1 MIQLHG
7 NWSLADA
14 EGDHA
19 CTLTL
24 PGDGI
29 TALHDAGLIPDPY
42 WGRNEYDLRWICERD
57 WVARRTFDLK
67 DPAVELVLDRVD
79 TIATVRVNGQV
90 VLTPH
95 NAFRSYRVALADVA
109 RAGENEI
116 EITFHSPVAEGK
128 RLFESHPFPIPW
140 SKNCPIPYG
149 NFLRKPAC
157 DFGWDWNIALAP
169 FGVYGD
175 ARIEAAAAPRI
186 DSVLVH
192 QDHADGVTLTVT
204 AEVQNHDGHVTA
216 DFAGVTATSKAADG
230 RCVFEIA
237 ADDLPLWWPAGH
249 GDQPLHAL
257 TVTAGAAV
265 KTLQIGLRQ
274 MELVTEAD
282 DRGLGFKVR
291 VNGKDIWC
299 KGANWIP
306 ADALPGQITDDKTRA
321 LLQSAR
327 DANMNMIRVWGGGR
341 YEPDSFF
348 ATCDELGL
356 LVWQDFMFA
365 CNLYP
370 SDSAYLAE
378 VRAEVRE
385 NVQRIQHRACLALWC
400 GDNELVGALT
410 WYDVSLADRDRYLVN
425 YDRLNRTIE
434 DTLRDT
440 DPKAIWWPS
449 NPSAGPLNFG
459 DAWHDDGSGDMHFW
473 SVWHEN
479 REFAHYRD
487 VTPRFCSE
495 FGFQSYPSRGVIDTF
510 CPPERQNIAD
520 PIFESHQK
528 NEGGNERIAGTMFR
542 YFRWPERFDDFVYLS
557 QVQHGLAMRT
567 AVTHWRA
574 HAPHSMGALYWQLND
589 TWPVCSWASLD
600 YGGGWKLLHHMA
612 RDFFAPVMVT
622 ALPQDDGSVTLMAHD
637 DRGAG
642 KLTVTA
648 RAVAMDGGLITLCE
662 KTVTVGT
669 AATAVASVTIP
680 QGAMLVIDWTG
691 ASEGRK
697 VHAPQPY
704 KTYDLP
710 DAALT
715 FEATLD
721 GDAWHLTVSAPAL
734 ALFVAVE
741 ADQPGQFSANAF
753 DMLPGETR
761 RITFTPSDTATEP
774 TFTLRDLASATQS

>member
-1 MIQLHG
+1 MTNLHG

-14 EGDHA
+14 DGDHA
-19 CTLTL
+19 CILTL
-24 PGDGI
+24 PGDGV
-29 TALHDAGLIPDPY
+29 TALHAAGLIPDPY
-42 WGRNEYDLRWICERD
+42 WGRNEYDLRWISERD
-57 WVARRTFDLK
+57 WVARRTVELD
-67 DPAVELVLDRVD
+67 DTAVDLVLDRVD
-79 TIATVRVNGQV
+79 TVATVRVNGQV
-90 VLTPH
+90 VLNPR
-95 NAFRSYRVALADVA
+95 NAFRGYRVSLAGVA
-109 RAGENEI
+109 QVGANEI
-116 EITFHSPVAEGK
+116 EIVFHSPVVEGK
-128 RLFESHPFPIPW
+128 RLYEAHPFPIPW

-175 ARIEAAAAPRI
+175 MRIEPAGVPRI

-204 AEVQNHDGHVTA
+204 VDVKKHDDVVTA
-216 DFAGVTATSKAADG
+216 AFAGVTATAQPVDG

-237 ADDLPLWWPAGH
+237 ADDLSLWWPAGH
-249 GDQPLHAL
+249 GDQLLHGL
-257 TVTAGAAV
+257 TVTAGAAT

-274 MELVTEAD
+274 IELVTEAD
-282 DRGLGFKVR
+282 DGGLGFKVR

-306 ADALPGQITDDKTRA
+306 ADALPGRITDDKTRA

-348 ATCDELGL
+348 AACDELGL

-370 SDSAYLAE
+370 SDPAYLAE
-378 VRAEVRE
+378 VSAEVSE
-385 NVQRIQHRACLALWC
+385 NVRRIQHHASLALWC

-410 WYDVSLADRDRYLVN
+410 WYDVSRADRDRYLVN

-434 DTLRDT
+434 QTLREV
-440 DPKAIWWPS
+440 DPQAIWWPS
-449 NPSAGPLNFG
+449 SPSAGPLNFG

-495 FGFQSYPSRGVIDTF
+495 FGFQSYPSRSVIDTF
-510 CPPERQNIAD
+510 CPTNRQNIAD

-542 YFRWPERFDDFVYLS
+542 YFRWSERFDDFVYVS

-622 ALPQDDGSVTLMAHD
+622 AVPQDDGSVTLMAHD
-637 DRGAG
+637 DRGDG
-642 KLTVTA
+642 SLTVTA
-648 RAVAMDGGLITLCE
+648 RAVAMDGRLTMLCE
-662 KTVTVGT
+662 KTVTVGVD
-669 AATAVASVTIP
+669 ATAVADVTIP
-680 QGAMLVIDWTG
+680 DGAMLVIDWTG
-691 ASEGRK
+691 AGEGRE
-697 VHAPQPY
+697 VHAPRPY

-710 DAALT
+710 EAALKL
-715 FEATLD
+715 EATQD
-721 GDAWHLTVSAPAL
+721 GDAWQLVVSAQAL
-734 ALFVAVE
+734 ALFVAIE

-761 RITFTPSDTATEP
+761 TITFTPSDPAATP